1 MRDLIWIVL
10 ALLLFLAWVGFYIMK
25 QRCCGSWQRMP
36 RRWSRKWRLLVEDDT
51 KKGLIDLDFAVVFD
65 EA

>member
-1 MRDLIWIVL
+1 LQFSSVGLFPVEQEPDLTCISL
-10 ALLLFLAWVGFYIMK
+10 ALLV
-25 QRCCGSWQRMP
+25 Q
-36 RRWSRKWRLLVEDDT
+36 DHT